1 MVICKAYG
9 VDHDLATASRVEDL
23 ARSANGYRE
32 GPRKAKA
39 IPSRKAVSKK
49 VSDVPP
55 GEVLDCLQLSV
66 KPPRPPGQGG
76 FPLFFLLW
84 EMKLRKPWGGRGRG
98 HSVGPGTRP
107 LAHERLVAGPN
118 NAGHSYV
125 RRHQIAPNMFICL
138 AMAQSLAGLLQYMNT
153 PATTAGFPSQH
164 VD

>member
-39 IPSRKAVSKK
+39 IPPRKAVPKK

-55 GEVLDCLQLSV
+55 GEALDRLQLSS
-66 KPPRPPGQGG
+66 KPHRPPGQGG
-76 FPLFFLLW
+76 FPLFSLLC
-84 EMKLRKPWGGRGRG
+84 EMNSRKSWGGKGRG

-118 NAGHSYV
+118 SAGLSYV
-125 RRHQIAPNMFICL
+125 RRHQRAPNMFISL
-138 AMAQSLAGLLQYMNT
+138 AMAQSLA
-153 PATTAGFPSQH
+153 
-164 VD
+164 